1 MLRTYPLDPHRRMRP
16 SGILDLVRVHAEDL
30 ARTGRQPRTPATR
43 TITGAGFLL
52 ATPAIDR
59 PTP

>member
-16 SGILDLVRVHAEDL
+16 SGILDLVRVHAQD
-30 ARTGRQPRTPATR
+30 
-43 TITGAGFLL
+43 L